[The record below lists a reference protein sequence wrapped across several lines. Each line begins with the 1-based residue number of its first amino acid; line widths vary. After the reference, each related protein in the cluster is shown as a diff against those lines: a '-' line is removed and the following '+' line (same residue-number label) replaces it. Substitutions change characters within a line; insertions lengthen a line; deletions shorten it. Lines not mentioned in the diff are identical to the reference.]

1 MTAPRRKPQPRV
13 PSPGVPNPPSA
24 GVPDPGDHNLGARGP
39 NEAHERRWT
48 SVRRV
53 PAAVAPLWS
62 VLLAVVV
69 LGPALRPGQLLLR
82 DLVTSPRSYLTD
94 AALGLGGAAPR
105 AVPQDGVLALL
116 SRVVNGAVPVQ
127 VALLVA
133 LVAGGSGAALLVRRA
148 LGRVAVG
155 AELVAATVAL
165 WNPLVAERL
174 LQGQW
179 SLLLGVGALPWVV
192 LGALEL
198 RGTERSDTD
207 WLTGA
212 GVLIVAVVLGGITP
226 TGALLG
232 VVVAL
237 VIFAWP
243 GSGRRARDV
252 VGLVL
257 LAALTV
263 APWVLAAVLTGTG
276 TVADDAGVQAF
287 AARAEPGLGT
297 PGSLLGLGGIWNSE
311 AVPGSRSSP
320 FAVLSTLVLLGV
332 VSVGA
337 PAVWRSRHT
346 VPTGPLLVLAAVGIM
361 GPALAATGA
370 GLDALSWVVRVVPGA
385 GLLRDAQKWV
395 ALAVPLYGLSAGLGM
410 AALTAR
416 LTVAPA
422 IAMLAVVGVLPDLA
436 WGVGGALHTV
446 RYPPDWATV
455 AAVLADPSSGPGD
468 VAVLPGGSF
477 RRFTFSGPATV
488 LDPAARWL
496 DREVLST
503 GLLAVGDSKV
513 AGEDARASRVEAV
526 LLAGGTARDL
536 AAEGVGWVLLE
547 RGTPGPTGSSATL
560 LDQLQPVVQ
569 GVDLTLYAVPD
580 PVAVVSA
587 APVARAAVL
596 TVHALPA
603 ALLLGAVG
611 ALAVSGVRNR
621 ARRPA

>member
-1 MTAPRRKPQPRV
+1 MR
-13 PSPGVPNPPSA
+13 
-24 GVPDPGDHNLGARGP
+24 RGP
-39 NEAHERRWT
+39 A
-48 SVRRV
+48 V
-53 PAAVAPLWS
+53 VAPLWT
-62 VLLAVVV
+62 VLLALVV

-82 DLVTSPRSYLTD
+82 DLVTSPRSYFTD

-127 VALLVA
+127 GALLVA
-133 LVAGGSGAALLVRRA
+133 LVAGGSGAALLVRRV
-148 LGRVAVG
+148 LDRVAVG
-155 AELVAATVAL
+155 PEVVAATVAV

-179 SLLLGVGALPWVV
+179 SLLLGVGVLPWVV
-192 LGALEL
+192 LGALDLRGARAPHTRSRGRPGSFEL
-198 RGTERSDTD
+198 RS
-207 WLTGA
+207 A
-212 GVLIVAVVLGGITP
+212 GVLVVAVVLGGITP

-237 VIFAWP
+237 AVLAWP
-243 GSGRRARDV
+243 GADRRVGDV
-252 VGLVL
+252 LGLVG

-263 APWVLAAVLTGTG
+263 APWVLAAVLTGTRP
-276 TVADDAGVQAF
+276 VADDAGVRAF

-297 PGSLLGLGGIWNSE
+297 PGSLLGLGGMWNSE

-320 FAVLSTLVLLGV
+320 IALLGTLVLLGV
-332 VSVGA
+332 VLLGA
-337 PAVWRSRHT
+337 PAVWRCRHT
-346 VPTGPLLVLAAVGIM
+346 VPTGPLLALAAVGVM

-370 GLDALSWVVRVVPGA
+370 GLDALSWTVRVVPGA
-385 GLLRDAQKWV
+385 GLLRDGQKWV
-395 ALAVPLYGLSAGLGM
+395 ALAVPLYGLSAGLGV

-422 IAMLAVVGVLPDLA
+422 IAVLAVVGVLPDLA

-446 RYPPDWATV
+446 RYPPDWTTV

-468 VAVLPGGSF
+468 VAVQPGGSF

-496 DREVLST
+496 DRDVLST
-503 GLLAVGDSKV
+503 GLLTVGDSEV
-513 AGEDARASRVEAV
+513 AGEDSRAARVETV
-526 LLAGGTARDL
+526 LLSGGKPQDL
-536 AAEGVGWVLLE
+536 AAAGVGWVLVE

-560 LDQLQPVVQ
+560 LDQLEPVVQ
-569 GVDLTLYAVPD
+569 GVDLTLYAVPG
-580 PVAVVSA
+580 PVDVVSA
-587 APVARAAVL
+587 APAARAAVL
-596 TVHALPA
+596 TAHALPA
-603 ALLLGAVG
+603 VVLLGAVA
-611 ALAVSGVRNR
+611 ALVVSGVRNR